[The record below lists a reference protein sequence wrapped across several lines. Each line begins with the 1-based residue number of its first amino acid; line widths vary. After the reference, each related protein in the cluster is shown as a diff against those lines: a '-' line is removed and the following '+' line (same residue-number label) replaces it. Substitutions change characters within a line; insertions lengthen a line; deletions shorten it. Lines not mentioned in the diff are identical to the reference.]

1 MYKGHYWVVE
11 TSENLTIVSK
21 EESLH
26 GFLTLII
33 EALEL
38 KYIPMKSY
46 KLFSI
51 SYLFR
56 MQPPA
61 NWMVTIFLGV
71 FLVARNFENA
81 SFILSLEFIKWKW
94 ACSCVPLTCLISS
107 ILRQK
112 LQIKH
117 VAPHPRVK
125 TAAFNWDQPTH
136 HSLRFFQWY
145 IAIYN

>member
-1 MYKGHYWVVE
+1 MYKGQYWVVE
-11 TSENLTIVSK
+11 TSENLTIVRK
-21 EESLH
+21 EASLH

-38 KYIPMKSY
+38 KDILMMSY

-61 NWMVTIFLGV
+61 FWMVTIFLGV

-94 ACSCVPLTCLISS
+94 ECSCVPLACLISS
-107 ILRQK
+107 ILRK
-112 LQIKH
+112 KVQIKH
-117 VAPHPRVK
+117 VAPNPRVK
-125 TAAFNWDQPTH
+125 IAAFNWDQPTH
-136 HSLRFFQWY
+136 HSFPFFQWY
-145 IAIYN
+145 IVIYN